1 MPPQLKLYHLI
12 GAKFKLQRLA
22 MLGLSL
28 VISVVCAVIIC
39 RVQVC
44 TKYRFVLLNN
54 LIFKR
59 NFTIL
64 CEQNYLKFPDVL
76 N

>member
-1 MPPQLKLYHLI
+1 MPAQLKLYHPI

-28 VISVVCAVIIC
+28 VISGACAVIIC
-39 RVQVC
+39 QVQVC
-44 TKYRFVLLNN
+44 TKYRFVPLNN

-59 NFTIL
+59 NFTREKLSQI
-64 CEQNYLKFPDVL
+64 CYIT
-76 N
+76 